1 MSEELRELIYTIVEN
16 PEPFFDNYYSLSFPK
31 DWLSELN
38 IALSLLKSGKK
49 VKPKTTIPIDSLNAT
64 LKATASLIQ
73 TSKGITK
80 DSNPSPLWLLTTGK
94 EINIKSLRRI
104 LQFWAKYHFQQR
116 WEYDDVQ
123 DLIKSPAL
131 KNLNWFPCS
140 EATLFDWETNPETG
154 TATPKDSNAFQ
165 VLADIIASKITE
177 TTLKIGVKE
186 RQFFKGPNIGEVV
199 EWPPQTIYNKGG
211 KFVGW
216 ASVFIQVTV
225 QQRYF
230 NSHPFIELHTG
241 VRRFTN
247 NKNFSPASGR
257 KANLHFQ
264 TKPDYWSEGFP
275 IKNSIQ
281 SVAIQ
286 WFPPKK
292 KGEKP
297 YLDFAEPVAEILKL
311 LGKDFINPN
320 PKEFIDR
327 IPETIPEKPPE
338 NNVTIL
344 LPYSTTLNKP
354 KTKKKSTFPIK
365 NGLFFHDRYIID
377 LAIRDK
383 FTNRLKPTEIL
394 NPYKFKLKSGITKKD
409 NKNLAELIRSKYPN
423 IKIWMG
429 LSSFSEE
436 IKEGIKLALTEYQ
449 LLDSENSPINFVE
462 IEENVANTLG
472 AALDENGE
480 NARKDYIAENFPEQ
494 TENNP
499 GVMIIQIFNK
509 DYAEYKNGKDPKKIN
524 RKYFC
529 PLNIVSQFI
538 VKDGAKAKYK
548 NTILDAIRQLGITYP
563 KKYQEII
570 IPGDRKFEV
579 PENLTFVGLRMLR
592 ITGKTAFDNKAK
604 SLPVFVRIFNQTG
617 EVEVNL
623 LDINNKPSLST
634 GWISYSEAI
643 LKLGKDEIKP
653 VLLKNKKVE
662 IKQFIQKTLEL
673 FLGNTLLLVQ
683 QDNIRSVL
691 RCLQLKNM
699 RLDKISFDDELNN
712 FVSIDKFP
720 GLRIVVCRSIEKE
733 TPDNFIIKIRNDEKI
748 NGRNRYRTFYE
759 LWQFDNF
766 TWISSSDR
774 GNQQPNNN
782 ASRLDEWF
790 QEWGNIKENE
800 IEKTEKTD
808 KNKGSEEENKSKKG
822 KRKKLQKAT
831 VLAPDFTK
839 QTAHFGRGKELS
851 VVAVPSEEKDLRGV
865 WAAIAHDLRK
875 GAIQYEHT
883 LELPL
888 PLDMAE
894 KLDEYFRV
902 LEEDEIDNDDNSR
915 ELEEDEI
922 DNDDNGR
929 ELEED
934 EIDNDDN
941 SGKLEEQ
948 EDKAVQLELDL
959 KY

>member
-1 MSEELRELIYTIVEN
+1 MSEELRELIYTIVDS
-16 PEPFFDNYYSLSFPK
+16 PEPFFENYYSLSFPK
-31 DWLSELN
+31 KWLSELN
-38 IALSLLKSGKK
+38 IALSQLKTGKHGKK
-49 VKPKTTIPIDSLNAT
+49 IQRKTDIPIDSLNAT

-80 DSNPSPLWLLTTGK
+80 DSNHSPLWLLTAGK

-104 LQFWAKYHFQQR
+104 LQIWAKYHFQQR
-116 WEYDDVQ
+116 WEYDDIQ
-123 DLIKSPAL
+123 SLIKSQSL
-131 KNLNWFPCS
+131 ENLNWVPCS

-154 TATPKDSNAFQ
+154 TVTPKDYNAFQ

-177 TTLKIGVKE
+177 TPLKIGVKE

-199 EWPPQTIYNKGG
+199 EWPPETIYQTTKKGTRV
-211 KFVGW
+211 VGW
-216 ASVFIQVTV
+216 ASVFIQITV

-241 VRRFTN
+241 IRRFTN
-247 NKNFSPASGR
+247 SKNFSPGSGR

-264 TKPDYWSEGFP
+264 TKPDYWCEGFP

-281 SVAIQ
+281 SVAIK
-286 WFPPKK
+286 WFFSKK
-292 KGEKP
+292 EGEKP
-297 YLDFAEPVAEILKL
+297 YLNFAEPVPEILKL
-311 LGKDFINPN
+311 LEKDFISPN
-320 PKEFIDR
+320 PQKIIEQIPDL
-327 IPETIPEKPPE
+327 IPEEPPE

-344 LPYSTTLNKP
+344 LPYSTALKNPSKI
-354 KTKKKSTFPIK
+354 PIK

-377 LAIRDK
+377 LAIKDK
-383 FTNRLKPTEIL
+383 FKDSLEPTKILKPYQSEI
-394 NPYKFKLKSGITKKD
+394 KSEITKN
-409 NKNLAELIRSKYPN
+409 NKNLAELIRRKYPN
-423 IKIWMG
+423 KTWMG
-429 LSSFSEE
+429 LSSFSED
-436 IKEGIKLALTEYQ
+436 IKKGIKSALTELQ

-462 IEENVANTLG
+462 IEENLANTLG

-480 NARKDYIAENFPEQ
+480 DGRKNYIGENFPEQ
-494 TENNP
+494 TQQNP
-499 GVMIIQIFNK
+499 GVIIIHTFGP
-509 DYAEYKNGKDPKKIN
+509 DYAEYKDGKDPKKIN
-524 RKYFC
+524 RKSFC

-538 VKDGAKAKYK
+538 VKDGAKQKYK

-563 KKYQEII
+563 KKYQKII
-570 IPGDRKFEV
+570 LPDGKKFEV

-604 SLPVFVRIFNQTG
+604 SLPVFVRISNQTG

-623 LDINNKPSLST
+623 LDIKNKPSLST

-790 QEWGNIKENE
+790 QEWEKNKENE
-800 IEKTEKTD
+800 SEKNEKTD

-822 KRKKLQKAT
+822 KRKKLEKANT
-831 VLAPDFTK
+831 VAPDFTK

-875 GAIQYEHT
+875 GAIQYEYT

-888 PLDMAE
+888 PLDMAK

-902 LEEDEIDNDDNSR
+902 LDEDEIDYDDNGG
-915 ELEEDEI
+915 ELEE
-922 DNDDNGR
+922 
-929 ELEED
+929 EE
-934 EIDNDDN
+934 
-941 SGKLEEQ
+941 
-948 EDKAVQLELDL
+948 
-959 KY
+959 